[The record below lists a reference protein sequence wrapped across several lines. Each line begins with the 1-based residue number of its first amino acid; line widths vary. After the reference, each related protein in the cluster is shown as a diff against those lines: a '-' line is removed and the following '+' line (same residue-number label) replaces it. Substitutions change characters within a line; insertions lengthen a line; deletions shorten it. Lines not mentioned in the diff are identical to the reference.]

1 MQAQTHT
8 PHSTTAKARVPSGAA
23 AKDFIESVMAMLP
36 LNSPNK
42 MKMLCSEEEITSL
55 THVRGGGGGRGV
67 AMQHTNEED
76 VHAEYSKD
84 KEAGLDAESFARTVA
99 QHLVHVSLGVKRLA
113 ETPATAA
120 TLVVCRVP
128 LATAAALGAAAAA
141 AQARAAHPKVA
152 AAHEECGQ
160 NKEARIHN
168 QRLQHVYR
176 LCEMRCFEDA
186 HTGGDGWREVHMI
199 PGRS

>member
-1 MQAQTHT
+1 
-8 PHSTTAKARVPSGAA
+8 
-23 AKDFIESVMAMLP
+23 MAMLP

-42 MKMLCSEEEITSL
+42 MKMLCSEQEITSL
-55 THVRGGGGGRGV
+55 TDVRGGGGSRV

-84 KEAGLDAESFARTVA
+84 KEAGLHAESFARTVA

-113 ETPATAA
+113 ETPAATA

-141 AQARAAHPKVA
+141 AQARATHPKVA

-168 QRLQHVYR
+168 QRLQHMYR

-186 HTGGDGWREVHMI
+186 HTGGDGWREVHV